1 MEEAVTIV
9 QKDDNHLER
18 VIADLG
24 TTNIVN
30 SHNELLDE
38 PQLKKIRLVSP
49 LEQQL
54 LLYKEVS
61 IATLPILNP
70 SNNDVAIHPTTTP
83 MQTQQVGKHGSYF
96 NLFNA

>member
-1 MEEAVTIV
+1 MEKAVTSV
-9 QKDDNHLER
+9 QEEDNNLER

-30 SHNELLDE
+30 THNELLDE
-38 PQLKKIRLVSP
+38 QQLKKIRLVSP
-49 LEQQL
+49 LEQ

-70 SNNDVAIHPTTTP
+70 SDNDVVINPTE
-83 MQTQQVGKHGSYF
+83 QVGKHGSTLIK
-96 NLFNA
+96 LFID